1 MDVRNPEDITILVV
15 DDEVDVVEV
24 LSFFLTKEGFSVVTA
39 YDGREALEVAQTGVD
54 LILLDIMIPHIDGF
68 GVCKALRAR
77 AETEKVPIIFF
88 SAKIEDKDRI
98 HGLMMGGDDYLTKPV
113 APQVIVAHVKALLRR
128 NGLTKSS
135 IIEADGLRIYV
146 DEFRAELN
154 GEDLDLTLTE
164 FNLLKFLVDHPR
176 NTFQRQQ
183 LLDTIWRDS
192 MMVTER
198 TVDAHVKNLREKLG
212 DSFKHHLETVR
223 GVGYRFVFSADLEQA
238 S

>member
-68 GVCKALRAR
+68 GVCTALRAR

>member
-24 LSFFLTKEGFSVVTA
+24 LSFFLEKEGYTVLTA
-39 YDGREALEVAQTGVD
+39 YEGMEALEKAKSGVN
-54 LILLDIMIPHIDGF
+54 LILLDIMLPLMDGF
-68 GVCKALRAR
+68 EVCQQLRSR
-77 AETEKVPIIFF
+77 AETESIPIIFF
-88 SAKIEDKDRI
+88 SAKIEDKDRV
-98 HGLMMGGDDYLTKPV
+98 HGLMLGGDDYLTKPV
-113 APQVIVAHVKALLRR
+113 SPEVIIAHVNALLRR
-128 NGLTKSS
+128 SGLSKSS
-135 IIEADGLRIYV
+135 IIETDGLRIFV
-146 DEFRAELN
+146 DEFRAELD
-154 GEDLDLTLTE
+154 GVDLELTLTE
-164 FNLLKFLVDHPR
+164 FNLLKYLVDHPR
-176 NTFQRQQ
+176 NTFKRKQ

-223 GVGYRFVFSADLEQA
+223 GVGYRYVSTEDSEQA